1 MNYLALEARYD
12 RMRYNR
18 SGRSGL
24 KLPAVSLGLWHNFG
38 GVDTLENSR
47 AMIRRAFDLG
57 ITHFDL
63 ANNYGPPP
71 GSAEETFGV
80 VMAQD
85 LRPYRDELVISSKAG
100 YDMWPGPYGEW
111 GSRKYLVASCDQSL
125 ERMGLEYVDIFYSHR
140 PDPDT
145 PLEETMGALDYIV
158 RSGRALYAG
167 ISSYSPEQTHAAAS
181 IMKSLG
187 TPLLIHQPV
196 YSMFNRW
203 IEDGLTDVLEEEGIG
218 CIVFSPLAQGL
229 LTNKYLKGIPEDSRA
244 GKPHGFL
251 RPEHVTADA
260 VGKVRR
266 LNEIA
271 GQRGQS
277 LAQMAIAW
285 VLRLPAVTSALVGT
299 SRPQQVDD
307 CVNALNN
314 LDFTTEELDIIET
327 ILRE

>member
-1 MNYLALEARYD
+1 
-12 RMRYNR
+12 
-18 SGRSGL
+18 
-24 KLPAVSLGLWHNFG
+24 
-38 GVDTLENSR
+38 
-47 AMIRRAFDLG
+47 
-57 ITHFDL
+57 
-63 ANNYGPPP
+63 
-71 GSAEETFGV
+71 
-80 VMAQD
+80 
-85 LRPYRDELVISSKAG
+85 
-100 YDMWPGPYGEW
+100 
-111 GSRKYLVASCDQSL
+111 
-125 ERMGLEYVDIFYSHR
+125 
-140 PDPDT
+140 
-145 PLEETMGALDYIV
+145 
-158 RSGRALYAG
+158 
-167 ISSYSPEQTHAAAS
+167 
-181 IMKSLG
+181 
-187 TPLLIHQPV
+187 
-196 YSMFNRW
+196 MFNRW